1 MIRKARLPHVIM
13 RSRSRAMADG
23 MNLGQL
29 MQLSAWGLGLG
40 TLFRFWTYR
49 KWVFPEIPSDDEA
62 DRELAERDAVTPI

>member
-1 MIRKARLPHVIM
+1 
-13 RSRSRAMADG
+13 

-62 DRELAERDAVTPI
+62 ERELAERDAVTPI